1 MKKSKSKLKPVWNK
15 GRVVGPASA
24 FTPSDVERIRRLLG
38 GRGEAGYRDL
48 ALFNLAIDTM
58 ISVTEVLQLTV
69 GDVKLRNG
77 AIKSVLEIRRS
88 RGKTP
93 HRCGLSPK
101 TASALRQWLASSGLR
116 GSESLFPGRGE
127 PKHSLTSRQVNRL
140 VKEWTADAALDST
153 KFGTESLRRAK
164 ATHILNSTGDLE
176 TVRVLLG
183 HTKIESTARFL
194 QLFRKAVDPIAIARA
209 HDF

>member
-1 MKKSKSKLKPVWNK
+1 MKKSTSKLKPVWNK

-24 FTPSDVERIRRLLG
+24 FMPSDVERFRRLLG
-38 GRGEAGYRDL
+38 GRGPAGYRDL

-77 AIKSVLEIRRS
+77 AIKSVLVIRRS
-88 RGKTP
+88 RGKT
-93 HRCGLSPK
+93 HICGLSTE
-101 TASALRQWLASSGLR
+101 TASALKQWLASSGLR

-140 VKEWTADAALDST
+140 VKEWTADAGLDPA
-153 KFGTESLRRAK
+153 KFGIESLRRAK
-164 ATHILNSTGDLE
+164 AAHILNSTGDLE

-183 HTKIESTARFL
+183 HAKIESTARFL
-194 QLFRKAVDPIAIARA
+194 QLSRKAVDPIAIARA